1 MPLPDWSLSV
11 HTLRLICHL
20 LSHLTFEVLESVPSI
35 VIARVNELA
44 SSTLLPVVNV
54 FYEKQNLRLREVL
67 AVRLERITM
76 VLE

>member
-1 MPLPDWSLSV
+1 MTSKASGD
-11 HTLRLICHL
+11 RRFGARRML